1 MSIRRLWPLTA
12 PTLARGNLLDCR
24 HPIGNTA
31 SMAKPKNQID
41 LTKYVSVGSAADSA
55 GVSRLWMRE
64 LIKAGKVAG
73 IQIDGRWFA
82 EAAAVAGYHRTDTGR
97 PRIERTL
104 PEAAAAAASSLRKRA
119 ARLIAE
125 AERLEGDAA
134 GKPARRG
141 RKA

>member
-1 MSIRRLWPLTA
+1 
-12 PTLARGNLLDCR
+12 
-24 HPIGNTA
+24 
-31 SMAKPKNQID
+31 MAKPKNQID

-64 LIKAGKVAG
+64 MIKAGKIAG
-73 IQIDGRWFA
+73 VQIDGRWFA
-82 EAAAVAGYHRTDTGR
+82 EAAAVAAYQRTDTGR

-125 AERLEGDAA
+125 AERLEADAA

>member
-1 MSIRRLWPLTA
+1 
-12 PTLARGNLLDCR
+12 
-24 HPIGNTA
+24 
-31 SMAKPKNQID
+31 MAKSKNQID
-41 LTKYVSVGSAADSA
+41 LTKYVSVGTAADAA

-73 IQIDGRWFA
+73 IQIDSRWYA
-82 EAAAVAGYHRTDTGR
+82 ERAAVAAYERSATGR

-104 PEAAAAAASSLRKRA
+104 PEAAAAAAAGLRKRA

-134 GKPARRG
+134 GKPPRRG

>member
-1 MSIRRLWPLTA
+1 MSIRQSSPLTG
-12 PTLARGNLLDCR
+12 PPRGLARSLDCR

-31 SMAKPKNQID
+31 SMAKSKNQID
-41 LTKYVSVGSAADSA
+41 LGKYVSVGTAADAA

-64 LIKAGKVAG
+64 MIKAGKVAG
-73 IQIDGRWFA
+73 IQIDSRWYA
-82 EAAAVAGYHRTDTGR
+82 ERAAVAAYQRTDMGR

-104 PEAAAAAASSLRKRA
+104 PEAAAAAAAGLRKRA

-134 GKPARRG
+134 GKPRRG